1 MSDPYKILG
10 ISRDATD
17 DEVKKAYRQLSRK
30 YHPDAN
36 INNPNKDQAE
46 EMFKQVQ
53 QAYQQIIY
61 EREHPYANSSQSSST
76 GGYGSAGSGSGGYAG
91 YGSYGD
97 FWGDFGDFWS
107 AFGGYGGYGG
117 AGYGGRSQSQG
128 TEDEQTIYLR
138 AAANYINNGRYQE
151 ALNVLN
157 SIADR
162 TAVWYY
168 YSALSNAGLGN
179 NVLALQHAQKAAQ
192 MEPSNVNYQ
201 QLVSSLQSGSTWYQS
216 RQNPYG
222 STISDQSGLCLKLCL
237 ANLVCNMLCGGGGMC
252 CGAPYYGGVYHC

>member
-10 ISRDATD
+10 VSRDASD
-17 DEVKKAYRQLSRK
+17 DEIKKAYRQLSRK

-61 EREHPYANSSQSSST
+61 EREHPYANSGSQTSGGSYSSNT
-76 GGYGSAGSGSGGYAG
+76 GTYGS

-107 AFGGYGGYGG
+107 AFGGYGNT
-117 AGYGGRSQSQG
+117 GYGGRSQSQS

-151 ALNVLN
+151 ALNVLGGISERN
-157 SIADR
+157 
-162 TAVWYY
+162 AVWYY
-168 YSALSNAGLGN
+168 YSALANAGLGN
-179 NVLALQHAQKAAQ
+179 NVLALEQAQKAAQ
-192 MEPSNVNYQ
+192 MEPSNPNYQ
-201 QLVSSLQSGSTWYQS
+201 QLVSSLQSGSTWYQN

-222 STISDQSGLCLKLCL
+222 GGISDQSGLCLKLCI

-252 CGAPYYGGVYHC
+252 CGAPYYGGGVYHC

>member
-17 DEVKKAYRQLSRK
+17 EEVKKAYRQLSRK

-61 EREHPYANSSQSSST
+61 EREHPYASQSGGSTGGSYSQGGST
-76 GGYGSAGSGSGGYAG
+76 GGYGGYGG

-107 AFGGYGGYGG
+107 AFGGYGNTGYGS
-117 AGYGGRSQSQG
+117 RSQSQS
-128 TEDEQTIYLR
+128 TNDEQSIYLR

-157 SIADR
+157 NIADH
-162 TAVWYY
+162 TAIWYY

-179 NVLALQHAQKAAQ
+179 NVLALQQAQKAAQ
-192 MEPSNVNYQ
+192 MEPSNYNYQ
-201 QLVSSLQSGSTWYQS
+201 QLVSRLQSGSTWYQN

-222 STISDQSGLCLKLCL
+222 GSISDQSGLCLKLCL

-252 CGAPYYGGVYHC
+252 CGAPYYGGGYHC

>member
-17 DEVKKAYRQLSRK
+17 EEVKKAYRQLSRK

-61 EREHPYANSSQSSST
+61 EREHPYASQSGSSTGGSYSQGGST
-76 GGYGSAGSGSGGYAG
+76 GGYGGYGG

-107 AFGGYGGYGG
+107 AFGGYGNTGYGS
-117 AGYGGRSQSQG
+117 RSQSQS
-128 TEDEQTIYLR
+128 TNDEQSIYLR

-157 SIADR
+157 NIADH
-162 TAVWYY
+162 TAIWYY

-179 NVLALQHAQKAAQ
+179 NVLALQQAQKAAQ
-192 MEPSNVNYQ
+192 MEPSNYNYQ
-201 QLVSSLQSGSTWYQS
+201 QLVSSLQSGSTWYQN

-222 STISDQSGLCLKLCL
+222 GSISDQSGLCLKLCL

-252 CGAPYYGGVYHC
+252 CGAPYYGGGYHC